1 MDSALI
7 YNPAFSTE
15 ENIEDQIIFSYGQS
29 DGSELTQLGVAQGVV
44 ELANTFDGNPVS
56 WLKTATHLV
65 IVRQLEPTN
74 PENWRHGYW
83 FTCMLRI
90 DDEITTQPDS
100 FAQIVNETYRRW
112 SLHNGPLDTADRE
125 MLGKWWFAFCENW
138 NGVNESGAAG
148 VYEYLRIKPGLL
160 SPSSVIGTNQVL
172 QETGAIDL
180 LVTTFD
186 DAAYIWSG
194 SENLPYDSKLALQL
208 WLTECAIA
216 EDSAY
221 GDASGY
227 VYHLRKKF
235 SVKEIIQAPV
245 EEHEESSSWFNMSM
259 PTLSMPSISLPSLT
273 SLPSMPS
280 FSLPTFSTPAPEPTE
295 DYPETGFVPASKVYI
310 SNKQVSL
317 VVYRRKMY
325 TYTLIF
331 DGEPKAAPIM
341 QRSLDDFA
349 AQLEA
354 FNFAA
359 APPASFDY
367 LVVDHSRKVVHSTLV
382 AQDHALQEMVAA
394 LLREAASRPF
404 ATEQIARTAHNWWTY
419 WLRLDKS
426 TEVVFCNRWSPLDT
440 KSLFGPLNSDSQKWI
455 NTYMP
460 HLRSAVPKL
469 PLADASSE

>member
-7 YNPAFSTE
+7 YNPAFGTE
-15 ENIEDQIIFSYGQS
+15 EDIEEQVIFSYGQS
-29 DGSELTQLGVAQGVV
+29 NGSELTQLGVAQGVV

-83 FTCMLRI
+83 FTCMLKI
-90 DDEITTQPDS
+90 DPEIVTQPDS
-100 FAQIVNETYRRW
+100 FAQIVNEAYRRW
-112 SLHNGPLDTADRE
+112 SLHNGPLASADRE
-125 MLGKWWFAFCENW
+125 KLSKWWFAFCENW

-160 SPSSVIGTNQVL
+160 SPSAVVGINEVL
-172 QETGAIDL
+172 EETGASDL
-180 LVTTFD
+180 LVTTFN
-186 DAAYIWSG
+186 DAAYIWPG
-194 SENLPYDSKLALQL
+194 SDSLPYDFKLALQL
-208 WLTECAIA
+208 WLAECAIA
-216 EDSAY
+216 VDSAY
-221 GDASGY
+221 SESSGY
-227 VYHLRKKF
+227 VYHLRKDF
-235 SVKEIIQAPV
+235 CVKEAPQV
-245 EEHEESSSWFNMSM
+245 PAEEPQESSSWFTLSV

-273 SLPSMPS
+273 SLPSLPA
-280 FSLPTFSTPAPEPTE
+280 FSLPRFSSPTPEAVD
-295 DYPETGFVPASKVYI
+295 DYPETGFVPASKVY
-310 SNKQVSL
+310 VSGKL
-317 VVYRRKMY
+317 ARLMIFRRKMY

-331 DGEPKAAPIM
+331 DKDAKPAPIV
-341 QRSLDDFA
+341 QRSLEVLA
-349 AQLEA
+349 EQLEA

-367 LVVDHSRKVVHSTLV
+367 LVVDHSRKAVHSTLV
-382 AQDHALQEMVAA
+382 THDHALQEMVAS
-394 LLREAASRPF
+394 LLREVASRPF

-426 TEVVFCNRWSPLDT
+426 TEAVFCNRWSPLDT

-460 HLRSAVPKL
+460 HLRPEVPKL
-469 PLADASSE
+469 PGDASSE